1 MLRDRVAG
9 TMHVLM
15 FWGFLMLASDMLDL
29 ATANSFSG
37 KLLPDVL
44 VGPWNGMVELGYT
57 MALIGCVSAL
67 IRRLVFTPEKLK
79 GKSQLEGNVILL
91 LIFTITSTSFMIEA
105 KEDPSA
111 FWEPI
116 GYQFSLYGLADG
128 TVVAA
133 YWLHMLAISVF
144 HSLHHCVSPQVR

>member
-1 MLRDRVAG
+1 MKHPLLQTYGPFDGWMVLLAMGSISIGFFVYQVQKATRLVLVGAKDSRFDSWIPRIKEFIVGWLGQKKVLRDRVAG

-37 KLLPDVL
+37 KVLPELL

-67 IRRLVFTPEKLK
+67 IRRILFTPEKLK
-79 GKSQLEGNVILL
+79 GKSQL
-91 LIFTITSTSFMIEA
+91 
-105 KEDPSA
+105 
-111 FWEPI
+111 I
-116 GYQFSLYGLADG
+116 G
-128 TVVAA
+128 
-133 YWLHMLAISVF
+133 
-144 HSLHHCVSPQVR
+144 PR